1 MLGAQ
6 PSHIGQHRAPL
17 RTLGPQTRHKNH
29 LMPKTGQ
36 TKQIK
41 MPESAGT
48 ASTFFSLGFLSCG
61 NCRQNREQTG
71 SKPGATPTTYT
82 NRAIH
87 LPKMEVE
94 RSTTIL
100 QTFAFFETVF
110 KIATAWIRE
119 QTGSG
124 QKCDTFGKIR
134 PGANR
139 EQIGSTDISPRPLP
153 PSPLSHSMPTHVA
166 HACVL
171 LAPSV
176 VCGVGG
182 REGGTARKGWKGK
195 EGMGEAGVREMDGDG
210 NGQGTGKRDGDE
222 ATRGGARGARQ
233 RILNR
238 GQEAAG
244 IEGGWMGEGGGGKV
258 EEGGMRRDGGN
269 RVQRGAAGR
278 ERAWGRED

>member
-48 ASTFFSLGFLSCG
+48 ASTFVSLGFLSCG

-100 QTFAFFETVF
+100 QTFAFLETVF

-124 QKCDTFGKIR
+124 QTCDTFGKTR

-139 EQIGSTDISPRPLP
+139 EQTGSTNISPRPLP
-153 PSPLSHSMPTHVA
+153 PSPLSHSMPMHVA

-171 LAPSV
+171 LAPS
-176 VCGVGG
+176 GLWSGGEGG
-182 REGGTARKGWKGK
+182 RDCQERMEGEGGKGGGRGERDGWGREWSRDGQKGRGRGNKGWSKGSAA
-195 EGMGEAGVREMDGDG
+195 ED
-210 NGQGTGKRDGDE
+210 
-222 ATRGGARGARQ
+222 
-233 RILNR
+233 LNR

-244 IEGGWMGEGGGGKV
+244 IEGGWMKVEGGRWRR
-258 EEGGMRRDGGN
+258 EE
-269 RVQRGAAGR
+269 
-278 ERAWGRED
+278 